1 MACVEALALVS
12 YLAQELP
19 LTMDATKK
27 KMKKK
32 KNSQLLTF
40 NSIAQMNKSKIHA
53 NHLKFLFFF
62 IYNDIKKIN
71 SPGQIKRDAVEEKK
85 DFVCT
90 FYSLFSLLFEQKTLH
105 LHFELCFT
113 NSVDSPASRRF

>member
-62 IYNDIKKIN
+62 IYNDIKKTN
-71 SPGQIKRDAVEEKK
+71 SPGQIKRCCGRKERFCVYVLQP
-85 DFVCT
+85 F
-90 FYSLFSLLFEQKTLH
+90 FPSL
-105 LHFELCFT
+105 
-113 NSVDSPASRRF
+113 